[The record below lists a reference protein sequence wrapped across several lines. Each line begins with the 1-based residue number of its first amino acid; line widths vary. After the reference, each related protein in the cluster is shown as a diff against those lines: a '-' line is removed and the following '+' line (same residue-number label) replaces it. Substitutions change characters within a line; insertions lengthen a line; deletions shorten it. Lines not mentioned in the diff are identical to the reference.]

1 MWGVRKGGL
10 CVLYDA
16 VVYELSIETTFS
28 AAHAIEIRGVREP
41 VHGHDW
47 RVTAVVEGPNLDQD
61 GLLCDFHDVESKL
74 REIVGP
80 FHNRSL
86 NEVPPFTSRNPS
98 AEHVARHI
106 ADELAE
112 ELPAGV
118 RVQRVRV
125 TEAVGCAATF
135 IPGR

>member
-1 MWGVRKGGL
+1 MMGP
-10 CVLYDA
+10 
-16 VVYELSIETTFS
+16 VYELTIETTFS

-41 VHGHDW
+41 LHGHDW
-47 RVTAVVEGPNLDQD
+47 CVTATLVGPDLDRD
-61 GLLCDFHDVESKL
+61 GLLCDFHEVEERL

-86 NEVPPFTSRNPS
+86 NEVAPFNQRNPT
-98 AEHVARHI
+98 AELVARYI

-112 ELPAGV
+112 ELPPGV
-118 RVQRVRV
+118 RVASVRV

>member
-1 MWGVRKGGL
+1 MRPIV
-10 CVLYDA
+10 DA
-16 VVYELSIETTFS
+16 VYELSIESTFS
-28 AAHAIEIRGVREP
+28 AAHAIDIRGVREP

-47 RVTAVVEGPNLDQD
+47 HVTAVVEGATLDGD
-61 GLLCDFHDVESKL
+61 GLLCDFHEVQAKL

-86 NEVPPFTSRNPS
+86 NEVAPFTARNPT
-98 AEHVARHI
+98 AEHVARYI
-106 ADELAE
+106 ADELAD
-112 ELPAGV
+112 ELPSGV
-118 RVQRVRV
+118 RIQRVRV

>member
-1 MWGVRKGGL
+1 M
-10 CVLYDA
+10 
-16 VVYELSIETTFS
+16 YELSIETTFS

-41 VHGHDW
+41 MHGHDW
-47 RVTAVVEGPNLDQD
+47 RVTAIVMGDRLDED
-61 GLLCDFHDVESKL
+61 GLLCDFHDVEAKL
-74 REIVGP
+74 AEIVGP

-86 NEVPPFTSRNPS
+86 NEVAPFTSRNPT
-98 AEHVARHI
+98 AEHVARYI

-112 ELPAGV
+112 ELPSGI
-118 RVQRVRV
+118 RVACVRV